1 MTQPTPSIAYVCY
14 SYDGDEDTMIIN
26 VEGCT
31 REEKIAHG
39 ERQAQDI
46 LEEGIS
52 FDILLPDDAQAELV

>member
-1 MTQPTPSIAYVCY
+1 MTHPTPSIAYVCY

-26 VEGCT
+26 VKGCT

-46 LEEGIS
+46 LEKGIR
-52 FDILLPDDAQAELV
+52 FDVFLYEDVHS